1 MCLPFTI
8 EQLRTTVS
16 KLEQS
21 HEDLSIAREALT
33 QSERLASMGQIAAGI
48 AHEVNNPLSVV
59 LLYANLLLER
69 ISGRDDFRA
78 DLSAIA
84 EHADRCKKIVA
95 GLLNFARQNKVFRQ
109 RVDVRELVAKSVTA
123 ARLKA
128 AVRVETLLELEQPV
142 IEVDPDQ
149 MIQVLSNLFNN
160 ADAAMP
166 EGGSLAVRILGTGDE
181 VSFEVSDTGVG
192 IAPQNLRKVFEPFFT
207 TKQVGKGTGLG
218 LAVVH
223 GIVKMHGGRIEVRS
237 NADPA
242 AGPTGTTFVVTIPGG
257 EDPGEGA
264 ALERMEEAG
273 RPG

>member
-21 HEDLSIAREALT
+21 HEDLSVAREAWT
-33 QSERLASMGQIAAGI
+33 ASERLASMGQIAAGI

-59 LLYANLLLER
+59 LIYANLLLER
-69 ISGRDDFRA
+69 LNGQDDVRS

-109 RVDVRELVAKSVTA
+109 SVDVRDLVAKSVTA
-123 ARLKA
+123 ARLRPS
-128 AVRVETLLELEQPV
+128 VRVQTLLEVQQPV
-142 IEVDPDQ
+142 VEVDPDQ
-149 MIQVLSNLFNN
+149 MIQVLSNLFTN

-166 EGGSLAVRILGTGDE
+166 EGGCLTVRILGSGDE
-181 VSFEVSDTGVG
+181 VSFEVSDTGGG

-242 AGPTGTTFVVTIPGG
+242 AGPTGTTFTVTVPRG
-257 EDPGEGA
+257 EDSGEA
-264 ALERMEEAG
+264 LALERVEEAG
-273 RPG
+273 RMG